1 MKHCARCDTDK
12 DEADFYKDRSKKSGI
27 GSWCRTCYQERSKAQ
42 YDADPEA
49 ARERARM
56 YAQTPLAQARRREVR
71 VRLKR
76 EVIAAYGGECACC
89 GEQTYEFL
97 TVDHVGGWGAEH
109 RRVVGEGTGNIYRW
123 LKNNGF
129 PQGIFRILCWN
140 CNCAMGVHGYCPHGV
155 VISGGLE

>member
-1 MKHCARCDTDK
+1 MRRCSRCHEAK
-12 DEADFYKDRSKKSGI
+12 DESEFHRDVTQAHGLSSQCKVCRREVARDR
-27 GSWCRTCYQERSKAQ
+27 Y
-42 YDADPEA
+42 A
-49 ARERARM
+49 AS
-56 YAQTPLAQARRREVR
+56 PLALARRREVR
-71 VRLKR
+71 ARLKR

-89 GEQTYEFL
+89 GEGTYEFL

-129 PQGIFRILCWN
+129 PKGIFQLLCWN

-155 VISGGLE
+155 VVRRGEIE